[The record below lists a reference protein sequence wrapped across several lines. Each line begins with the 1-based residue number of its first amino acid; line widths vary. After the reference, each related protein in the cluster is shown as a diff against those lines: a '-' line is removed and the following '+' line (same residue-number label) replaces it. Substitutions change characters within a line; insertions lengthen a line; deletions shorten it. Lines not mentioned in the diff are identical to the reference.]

1 MDRIKDV
8 LSKVNYIAT
17 VLLLLGIRAIVDAN
31 LAQALIVCCFSGLY
45 GYMKYL
51 ESVKIPDANAE
62 IKSELEKLR
71 SNMSAIMI
79 KSATKTEEQPFRRM
93 F

>member
-8 LSKVNYIAT
+8 LSKANYIAI

-31 LAQALIVCCFSGLY
+31 LAQALIVCCFSALY

-51 ESVKIPDANAE
+51 DTTKVPDANAE
-62 IKSELEKLR
+62 LKNEVEKLR

-79 KSATKTEEQPFRRM
+79 KNATKAEEQPFRRM